1 MSRAIPRR
9 ARRLAGSAV
18 TLVAFT
24 LPVYLFA
31 GLSPSPSYSRE
42 PAPRVSLTPAQLAR
56 ARAFPVVAGGIPVL
70 TYHEIADDGG
80 PRAVSPALLAA
91 HMAILRAAGFHAIGL
106 RELMAYLEH
115 GAPLPRRPVLIT
127 FDDGLH
133 SAWATAD
140 PILETNGFRAV
151 AFLIAGQL
159 GRHRPYYMDAGEVRE
174 LLGSGRWDVGAHTFL
189 GHGDV
194 AVDDR
199 GGTGPFLTNRAWLP
213 DAKRLE
219 TRDEFAA
226 RVARDLDRGTAALE
240 ALGAPRPEAFAY
252 PFAVDDA
259 PADDPALPGI
269 LRRAVDARYR
279 VSFVDDAGARP
290 AVRRG
295 EGLSELPRIAV
306 TADVT
311 PEGLLDII
319 QAALPVP
326 PRLRGL
332 APARWVGERGRPVPM
347 TAFSSG
353 RLALRTGAGLWGAA
367 YFSPDQAAAWR
378 DYAVSLRV
386 AGLGEGDSGA
396 NATLMLRAS
405 ERPRDPRVAVT
416 LAAGR
421 VTLQKVGEDGSVP
434 VASTVVEERPDHRL
448 AVTVEGGMAA
458 VSVDGHVALRHTVRW
473 STSGGIGLGTWRAR
487 TKSPHP
493 VFSDLVVARA

>member
-1 MSRAIPRR
+1 VRRAIPRR
-9 ARRLAGSAV
+9 ARRLAGSAA

-24 LPVYLFA
+24 VPVYLFA
-31 GLSPSPSYSRE
+31 GLSTSPSYSRE
-42 PAPRVSLTPAQLAR
+42 PAPQVMLTPAQLAR
-56 ARAFPVVAGGIPVL
+56 ARAFPVMAGGVPVL
-70 TYHEIADDGG
+70 TYHDISDDGG
-80 PRAVSPALLAA
+80 PRAVRPQLLAA

-106 RELMAYLEH
+106 RELLAHLER
-115 GAPLPRRPVLIT
+115 GAPLPPRPILIT

-140 PILETNGFRAV
+140 PILEANGFRAV

-159 GRHRPYYMDAGEVRE
+159 GRHRPYYMDAGEVRD

-213 DAKRLE
+213 DAGRLE
-219 TRDEFAA
+219 TRHEFAA

-279 VSFVDDAGARP
+279 VSFVDDAGARA

-306 TADVT
+306 TSDVS
-311 PEGLLDII
+311 PEGLLDRIE
-319 QAALPVP
+319 AAMPVP

-332 APARWVGERGRPVPM
+332 APSRWVGERGRPVPV
-347 TAFSSG
+347 TAFRSG

-378 DYAVSLRV
+378 DYRVSLRV

-396 NATLMLRAS
+396 NATVMLRAS
-405 ERPRDPRVAVT
+405 ERPSDPRVAVT
-416 LAAGR
+416 IAAGR
-421 VTLQKVGEDGSVP
+421 VTLQRVDPGGSVP
-434 VASTVVEERPDHRL
+434 VASTVIEARPRHRL
-448 AVTVEGGMAA
+448 QVTVQGDMAA
-458 VSVDGHVALRHTVRW
+458 VAVDGRPALRHQIHW
-473 STSGGIGLGTWRAR
+473 SASGGIGLGTWRAR
-487 TKSPHP
+487 TASPHP
-493 VFSDLVVARA
+493 VFSDLEVVRA